1 MNKNRMRGASV
12 GRAGL
17 LLRSPYPSSTQSV
30 DPAVVRGRRLR
41 LPREICPVSRKRLST
56 PRGVLAAGQ
65 KSAEG
70 IVGSAVGEASEAL
83 QSRKAEQRIGRAGN
97 GNAKARTRRSGEE
110 IHESQGRQAAE

>member
-41 LPREICPVSRKRLST
+41 LAREICPVSRKRLSR
-56 PRGVLAAGQ
+56 PRGVLTAGQ

-70 IVGSAVGEASEAL
+70 IVGSAVGEASPKTSAF
-83 QSRKAEQRIGRAGN
+83 RM
-97 GNAKARTRRSGEE
+97 AKNVGDQIET
-110 IHESQGRQAAE
+110 